1 MEYDNYRAAI
11 GMITEIFDADS
22 KVGTAKTVPTCVLH
36 TDSMLCLLCLSVSA
50 NPYLC
55 CGKQIS
61 HAVSGECRVSLT
73 LLETF

>member
-36 TDSMLCLLCLSVSA
+36 TDFNMSFQYCKVLSL
-50 NPYLC
+50 PM
-55 CGKQIS
+55 
-61 HAVSGECRVSLT
+61 
-73 LLETF
+73 